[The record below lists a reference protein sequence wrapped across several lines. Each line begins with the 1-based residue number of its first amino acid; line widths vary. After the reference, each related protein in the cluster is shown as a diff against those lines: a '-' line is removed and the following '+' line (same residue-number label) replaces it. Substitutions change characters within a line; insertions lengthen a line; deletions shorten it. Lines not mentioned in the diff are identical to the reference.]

1 MEPDF
6 FQAMDRFV
14 MQTLTSATQGKMM
27 FYSGLIAT
35 LIQVSIS
42 LYVLVAGYQTFA
54 GKLQTPMEDVIYNL
68 AKFAFILMFVQNV
81 DGWLDLLISALDG
94 LKTGL
99 SGKENVWQSLD
110 QLWIKAQQI
119 SAKLLQLDTSTY
131 VKMAGGIGALLT
143 YFGVGAALLLTTIVF
158 LGAEI
163 TLLMLGIVSP
173 IFIFCLMFG
182 FLRTMFNNWFQSV
195 LSAIFTIMFAS
206 LALSAGTQF
215 LNNSLSKM
223 VLMANESSLMIL
235 GLMAGIAGV
244 ITGFI
249 VFLASK
255 FATTIAGAGVE
266 GAVQGMLAMG
276 VGGAAALGMKGASMG
291 AGAALGTAK
300 GAGRMGHG
308 MYEGY
313 KGRKWGDRQGTGA
326 ASAVG
331 YGAAR
336 GSKAMVNKVKEKYR
350 QNQKF

>member
-1 MEPDF
+1 MNPNF
-6 FQAMDRFV
+6 FQLMDAFV
-14 MQTLTSATQGKMM
+14 MHTLTSATQGKMM
-27 FYSGLIAT
+27 FYSGLMAS

-54 GKLQTPMEDVIYNL
+54 GKLQTPLEDVIYNL
-68 AKFAFILMFVQNV
+68 AKFAFILMFVQNIG
-81 DGWLDLLISALDG
+81 GWLDLLISALDG

-110 QLWIKAQQI
+110 QLWGKAQQI
-119 SAKLLQLDTSTY
+119 SAKLMLLDTSTY
-131 VKMAGGIGALLT
+131 VKVEGAIGSIFTFIGAGG
-143 YFGVGAALLLTTIVF
+143 ALLLTTIVF

-206 LALSAGTQF
+206 LALGAGIKF
-215 LNNSLSKM
+215 LNSSLSQM
-223 VLMANESSLMIL
+223 AQMANDHNLITM
-235 GLMAGIAGV
+235 GFMAGIAGV

-276 VGGAAALGMKGASMG
+276 VGGAAALGMKGVSMG